1 MHNLYRLLLLTIIF
15 TSGTVIT
22 CFCQLTDTVVQQ
34 DTMHHRAASDT
45 SSVAD
50 TSNRS
55 VIIANV
61 NITGFKKTKLY
72 IIEREIPF
80 KEGDV
85 ISRSDLPAKLVLCKQ
100 QLMNT
105 SLFVDVIVT
114 IEREQS
120 DLVFVNV
127 LIKERWYLF
136 PLPYFKVVDR
146 NFNEWLVQNKGN
158 LQRVNYG
165 LKFMQNNVSGRND
178 KLNIWLIS
186 GYTRQASLR
195 YENPFIDKYLK
206 HGINI
211 GLSYSRTHEINY
223 ATDFN
228 KQKFLKVPDEFLITS
243 FSVDLGYSYRPAIKT
258 RHNFRVSYSDLSV
271 KDTVLLSNPNFF
283 PAGLRHVRLPDVGY
297 QIEYYNVDYIPYPLK
312 GFYGEARLYKRFGL
326 HTGVWETGGKA
337 SYSFKM
343 FPKTYMEFQAAG
355 LLRLPFHQS
364 YFSTRMFGSTDLYMR
379 GLEYYVIEGVAG
391 GMVRATAKREV
402 ASFSIPTFIKSKS
415 HDKIPFRIFLK
426 GFGDAG
432 YAYSPNPGTSFLN
445 NRLLRTGGVGI
456 DILTFYDVVLK
467 LEYSFNQFGEKG
479 LFVHSKSDF

>member
-1 MHNLYRLLLLTIIF
+1 MLNLYRLLLLTIF
-15 TSGTVIT
+15 FASGKGIT
-22 CFCQLTDTVVQQ
+22 CFCQPANILPQQ
-34 DTMHHRAASDT
+34 DTMQQPTTDT
-45 SSVAD
+45 SSAAD
-50 TSNRS
+50 TANRS
-55 VIIANV
+55 VTIANV

-80 KEGDV
+80 KEGDN
-85 ISRSDLPAKLVLCKQ
+85 ILRSNLQAKLTLCRQ

-105 SLFVDVIVT
+105 ALFVDVIVS

-120 DLVFVNV
+120 DLVFINV

-146 NFNEWLVQNKGN
+146 NFNEWLVQNKGSF
-158 LQRVNYG
+158 QRVNYG

-186 GYTRQASLR
+186 GYARQATIR
-195 YENPFIDKYLK
+195 YENPFIDKQLK
-206 HGINI
+206 HGINV
-211 GLSYSRTHEINY
+211 GFSYGRTHEINY

-228 KQKFLKVPDEFLITS
+228 KQKFLKVPDQFLIS
-243 FSVDLGYSYRPAIKT
+243 SLSVDLGYSYRPAIKT
-258 RHNFRVSYSDLSV
+258 RHNFRISYSDVRV

-283 PAGLRHVRLPDVGY
+283 PAGLRRVHFPDVSY
-297 QIEYYNVDYIPYPLK
+297 QIGYFNVDYIPYPLK
-312 GFYGEARLYKRFGL
+312 GFYGEARINKRFGK

-355 LLRLPFHQS
+355 LIRLPFHQA
-364 YFSTRMFGSTDLYMR
+364 YFATRMFGSTDLYMR

-391 GMVRATAKREV
+391 GMARATAKREV
-402 ASFSIPTFIKSKS
+402 LSFAIPTPIKSRS

-432 YAYSPNPGTSFLN
+432 YAYAPNPGTSFLN
-445 NRLLRTGGVGI
+445 NRPLGTCGVGI

>member
-1 MHNLYRLLLLTIIF
+1 MFNLYRLLIIIF
-15 TSGTVIT
+15 TSGNGIT
-22 CFCQLTDTVVQQ
+22 CFCQTTEVIQQ
-34 DTMHHRAASDT
+34 QHSLHQPLASGT
-45 SSVAD
+45 SSTID
-50 TSNRS
+50 TANRL
-55 VIIANV
+55 VVIANV
-61 NITGFKKTKLY
+61 NITGLKKTKLY
-72 IIEREIPF
+72 IIQREIPF
-80 KEGDV
+80 KEGDS
-85 ISRSDLPAKLVLCKQ
+85 ISHSDLQAKLTLCKQ

-105 SLFVDVIVT
+105 SLFVDVIVS
-114 IEREQS
+114 IEQEHNN
-120 DLVFVNV
+120 LVFVNV
-127 LIKERWYLF
+127 IIKERWYLF

-146 NFNEWLVQNKGN
+146 NFNEWLVQNKGS

-178 KLNIWLIS
+178 KLNFWLIS
-186 GYTRQASLR
+186 GYTRQASIR
-195 YENPFIDKYLK
+195 YENPFIDKNLK

-211 GLSYSRTHEINY
+211 GFSYSRTHEINY
-223 ATDFN
+223 ATDLN
-228 KQKFLKVPDEFLITS
+228 KQKFLKVPDQFLVSALSI
-243 FSVDLGYSYRPAIKT
+243 DLGYSYRPAIKT
-258 RHNFRVSYSDLSV
+258 RHNFRISYGDLSV

-283 PAGLRHVRLPDVGY
+283 PAGLRRVRLPEVSY

-312 GFYGEARLYKRFGL
+312 GFYGEARINKRFGK

-391 GMVRATAKREV
+391 GMARATAKREV
-402 ASFSIPTFIKSKS
+402 VSFNIPTPIKSKS
-415 HDKIPFRIFLK
+415 HDKIPISIFLK
-426 GFGDAG
+426 GFGDVG

-445 NRLLRTGGVGI
+445 NRVLGTYGVGI